1 MEDPSPPRAAIVIC
15 LGLSPVSQDR
25 TMRSLAVCSGVLDY
39 LRAVQGRGCIMT
51 VNFSGRRLM
60 QSNSPKLAEQCIRED
75 CEDWCDVLNAASR
88 LVKRNAPEC
97 TELEVLLVGPDEVP
111 CRGDPASICQAYKG
125 NGIRINSILTD
136 STQSTTSPLLGSGGR
151 KTERFEIISVA
162 DPFADPEEDA
172 MSAAQRGREWDMTR
186 LARETGG
193 LTLSPNTEGKLAVH
207 LLFGEMFRR
216 WGEKYWK
223 AGK

>member
-1 MEDPSPPRAAIVIC
+1 MEDPSLPRAAIVIC

-25 TMRSLAVCSGVLDY
+25 TMKSLAICSGVLDY
-39 LRAVQGRGCIMT
+39 LRDVQGRGCIMT
-51 VNFSGRRLM
+51 VNFSGRRLL

-75 CEDWCDVLNAASR
+75 CEDWCDVLDAASR
-88 LVKRNAPEC
+88 LVKRNAAEC
-97 TELEVLLVGPDEVP
+97 TELEILLVGTDEVP
-111 CRGDPASICQAYKG
+111 CRGDPASLCQAYKG

-136 STQSTTSPLLGSGGR
+136 STQPTTSPQQSSSR
-151 KTERFEIISVA
+151 RTERFEVISVA
-162 DPFADPEEDA
+162 DPFVDPEEDA
-172 MSAAQRGREWDMTR
+172 VAAGRRTRGWDMTR

-193 LTLSPNTEGKLAVH
+193 LTLSPNTEGKLALH

-216 WGEKYWK
+216 WGEQYWR

>member
-1 MEDPSPPRAAIVIC
+1 MEDPSLPRAAIVIC

-25 TMRSLAVCSGVLDY
+25 TMKSLAICSGVLDY
-39 LRAVQGRGCIMT
+39 LRDVQGRGCIMT
-51 VNFSGRRLM
+51 VNFSGRRLL

-75 CEDWCDVLNAASR
+75 CEDWCDVLDAASR
-88 LVKRNAPEC
+88 LVKRNAAEC
-97 TELEVLLVGPDEVP
+97 TELEILLVGTDEVP
-111 CRGDPASICQAYKG
+111 CRGDPASLCQAYKG

-136 STQSTTSPLLGSGGR
+136 STQPTTSPQQGSSR
-151 KTERFEIISVA
+151 RTERFEVISVA
-162 DPFADPEEDA
+162 DPFVDPGEDA
-172 MSAAQRGREWDMTR
+172 MAAGRRTRGWDMTR

-193 LTLSPNTEGKLAVH
+193 LTLSPNTEGKLALH

-216 WGEKYWK
+216 WGEQYWR

>member
-1 MEDPSPPRAAIVIC
+1 MEDPSLPRAAIVIC

-25 TMRSLAVCSGVLDY
+25 TMKSLAICSGVLDY
-39 LRAVQGRGCIMT
+39 LRDVQGRGCIMT

-75 CEDWCDVLNAASR
+75 CEDWCDVLDAASR
-88 LVKRNAPEC
+88 LVKRNAAEC
-97 TELEVLLVGPDEVP
+97 TELEVLLVGTDEVP
-111 CRGDPASICQAYKG
+111 CRGDPLSICQAYRG

-136 STQSTTSPLLGSGGR
+136 STQPTTSPQQGSGR
-151 KTERFEIISVA
+151 RPERFEIISVA

-172 MSAAQRGREWDMTR
+172 MSAAQRTRGWDMTR

-193 LTLSPNTEGKLAVH
+193 LTLSPNTEGKLALH

-216 WGEKYWK
+216 WGEQYWRVAK
-223 AGK
+223 